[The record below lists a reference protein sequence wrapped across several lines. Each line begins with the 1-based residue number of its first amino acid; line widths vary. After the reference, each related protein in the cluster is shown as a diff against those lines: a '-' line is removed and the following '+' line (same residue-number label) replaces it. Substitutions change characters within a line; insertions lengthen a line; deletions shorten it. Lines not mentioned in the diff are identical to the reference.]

1 MFIDTTFIPL
11 GHVDP
16 HEYEGG
22 MCDIIANV
30 KDEPLHPS
38 PNVISILIKPPLKP
52 HNLQPWTTI
61 GSTGGA
67 KAESIMPKK
76 EAPDISNKDGGH
88 RVFCPEEHHETIV
101 NMMEAHLC
109 AHPLIPGS
117 YPSAEG
123 INEWSVKQMYQ
134 FCFQMKMLETWAY
147 LWENWYRKGHWELW
161 ACSCH
166 TEIPI
171 LKTTI
176 ILES

>member
-1 MFIDTTFIPL
+1 
-11 GHVDP
+11 
-16 HEYEGG
+16 
-22 MCDIIANV
+22 
-30 KDEPLHPS
+30 
-38 PNVISILIKPPLKP
+38 
-52 HNLQPWTTI
+52 
-61 GSTGGA
+61 
-67 KAESIMPKK
+67 
-76 EAPDISNKDGGH
+76 
-88 RVFCPEEHHETIV
+88 
-101 NMMEAHLC
+101 MMEAHLC

-161 ACSCH
+161 AYSCH